1 MSVVFKFHPPSALL
15 IHVHSGAAIHFM
27 RELPGNCQKN
37 PRNAKTKKPAAGG
50 GAAGFQYRS
59 SDWEEE
65 CRYSCKQPWEEEWA
79 ASHIEGQREEVHP
92 FDKYD
97 YI

>member
-1 MSVVFKFHPPSALL
+1 MSGGDRCDGFPPVVSL
-15 IHVHSGAAIHFM
+15 
-27 RELPGNCQKN
+27 GNPQRQK
-37 PRNAKTKKPAAGG
+37 RKKPAAGG

-65 CRYSCKQPWEEEWA
+65 CRCSCKQPWEEEWA
-79 ASHIEGQREEVHP
+79 ASAIEVQREEVHP

-97 YI
+97 YK